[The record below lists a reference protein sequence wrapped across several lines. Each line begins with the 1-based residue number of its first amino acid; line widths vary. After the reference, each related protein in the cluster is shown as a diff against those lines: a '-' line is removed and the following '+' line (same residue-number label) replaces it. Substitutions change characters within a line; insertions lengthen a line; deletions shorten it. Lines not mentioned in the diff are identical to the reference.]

1 MNRTLTVND
10 KLLPFLT
17 KPQPIKVAV
26 GGRGSGKSIGVSD
39 MAVFR
44 METEAIDVY
53 CLREYLDS
61 IADSIHRTLERSV
74 KERLQLPGW
83 DIQQNRV
90 IAPNGAQT
98 AYKGATRNPNS
109 IQGAEDYRLSIF
121 SEAHT
126 ASQESIDKLLPTILR
141 KPGAQCWFEAN
152 PQSSEDPFS
161 QRFIVPYL
169 DELDRHGVYEDEL
182 HYIVVVNWR
191 DNPWWNEEQERLRKW
206 DYENLSRAK
215 YDWIWEGKFN
225 DTVEHALIMPEW
237 FDACVDAH
245 KKLGIKP
252 LGAKIAAHDP
262 SDEGSDSKGF
272 AVRHGIVITD
282 VQEKTTGNM
291 AEGGDWA
298 CGLAINH
305 GVDAFRWDC
314 DGLGI
319 GLSRDVSRAFQGKP
333 TVLAP
338 FKGSESPDHPEALYE
353 PAPGQTIIQGK
364 TWEEVVRNKR
374 AQYYLKLRDR
384 CAKTFRAVEYGEYQN
399 PDELISFDSSIS
411 CLRKLRSE
419 VCRIPVKPSSTGR
432 FELYTKDVM
441 LTKFKIASP
450 NLADSVMM
458 LMPDHQLI
466 QAAPKIPRPLRPMGR
481 R

>member
-1 MNRTLTVND
+1 MA
-10 KLLPFLT
+10 F
-17 KPQPIKVAV
+17 
-26 GGRGSGKSIGVSD
+26 GGRSSGKSIGLSD
-39 MAVFR
+39 LAIFR
-44 METEAIDVY
+44 MDTEGIDVY

-61 IADSIHRTLERSV
+61 ISDSLHRTLERSV
-74 KERLQLPGW
+74 TERLKLHGW
-83 DIQQNRV
+83 DIQRNTI
-90 IAPNGAQT
+90 IAPNGAST
-98 AYKGATRNPNS
+98 TYKGSARNTAG

-126 ASQESIDKLLPTILR
+126 ASQESIDRLLPTILR

-161 QRFIVPYL
+161 QRFLIPYW
-169 DELDRHGVYEDEL
+169 DELEANGVYEDDM
-182 HYIVVVNWR
+182 HYIVRVNWR
-191 DNPWWNEEQERLRKW
+191 DNPWHTPECEAEKLRQW
-206 DYENLSRAK
+206 EYENRSRAK

-237 FDACVDAH
+237 FDACIDAH

-262 SDEGSDSKGF
+262 SDEGNDSKGF

-291 AEGGDWA
+291 HEGGDWA
-298 CGLAINH
+298 IQLALGH
-305 GVDAFRWDC
+305 DADCFRWDC
-314 DGLGI
+314 DGLGV
-319 GLSRDVSRAFQGKP
+319 GLTRDVSRAFNGKH

-338 FKGSESPDHPEALYE
+338 FKGSESPDFPESIYD
-353 PAPGQTIIQGK
+353 PQDGQPIQKGK

-374 AQYYLKLRDR
+374 AQNYLKLRDR
-384 CAKTFRAVEYGEYQN
+384 CARTFRAVEYGEYIN
-399 PDELISFDSSIS
+399 PDELISFDSSIPL
-411 CLRKLRSE
+411 LRKLRSE
-419 VCRIPVKPSSTGR
+419 MCRIPVKPSSTGR
-432 FELYTKDVM
+432 FELYTKEVM
-441 LTKFKIASP
+441 LGKFKIASP

-458 LMPDHQLI
+458 TMPDHQII
-466 QAAPKIPRPLRPMGR
+466 QSAPKIPRPLRPMGR